1 MKTGKWINIGLIGAG
16 RIGRLHAENLSR
28 HIDGARLSAIAD
40 VCLETAEEIAQKFE
54 VPMAVPDYRVLLENP
69 AIDAVA
75 ICSATDTHS
84 AIIEAA
90 AEAGKDIFCEK
101 PIDFSLQKIDLALA
115 AVKKAGVKLQIGFN
129 RRFDPNFQKVRQL
142 VAAGKIGTPHLLRI
156 TSRDPAP
163 PPLEYIKVSGGIFLD
178 MTIHDFYMASFL
190 MQQPVSEIYAAG
202 SVLVDP
208 AIGTAGDIDTAA
220 ITLRFEGGAIGVI
233 DNSRQAV
240 YGYDQRVE
248 VFGSAGMVT
257 IGNNSPDQHVYS
269 NKEGVH
275 STLPHYFFLERYR
288 ESYIAE
294 MREFVQCLQ
303 QDTPPAVSGEEGRLP
318 VVMGLAARKSWKE
331 NRPVNLSEIDS

>member
-257 IGNNSPDQHVYS
+257 IGNNSPDQHV
-269 NKEGVH
+269 
-275 STLPHYFFLERYR
+275 
-288 ESYIAE
+288 
-294 MREFVQCLQ
+294 LQ
-303 QDTPPAVSGEEGRLP
+303 QTRRASIPPFPIISFWNATANPTSPRCGSSSNACNKTHRPLSPGRR
-318 VVMGLAARKSWKE
+318 AACQWSWAWPPENPGRKTAPS
-331 NRPVNLSEIDS
+331 I